1 MSGTASIV
9 IRSSS
14 YEPAARCIVCGGD
27 IAAGEGLTAC
37 YGETTLRF
45 KCAGCLDQFEEDP
58 DRFLAGHPQACC
70 PDEIH
75 ADAPASEWT
84 CDR

>member
-1 MSGTASIV
+1 MSSTASIV
-9 IRSSS
+9 IRNST
-14 YEPAARCIVCGGD
+14 YEAAARCIVCGGD
-27 IAAGEGLTAC
+27 IAPGAGLTAR

-45 KCAGCLDQFEEDP
+45 RCADCLDQFEKDP

-70 PDEIH
+70 AHGDH
-75 ADAPASEWT
+75 ADGPVSEWI